1 MIKKI
6 ESILRKLTPHGP
18 ITARAMFGGYGIYF
32 DKLIFA
38 VLVEDKLYFRVDE
51 TNEKDFE
58 QYRSKPLVFE
68 GKNRPV
74 VMSYFTL
81 PEKVLNDPSLLPL
94 WIKKAKDTSL
104 RSRSKKK
111 KKPG

>member
-1 MIKKI
+1 MKV
-6 ESILRKLTPHGP
+6 EAILRKLTPHGP

-111 KKPG
+111 KKTG